1 MRRFTLIASFIT
13 ALVCASTALAQIQAI
28 GVGGGLAF
36 PSGSFG
42 NVSGSGF
49 GANVRGFYKYEGLDN
64 ILLTGTIGYFRF
76 GEKDVT
82 FLGQSAGFGYQW
94 SLIPIMSG
102 GRYYFGDP
110 EAKTRFFAGAEV
122 GVHIYSVSLSDD
134 ENNFGSAAAAG
145 SSEFALQP
153 MVGVAL
159 GPLQVYG
166 EYSLADLN
174 YMGLKAMFV
183 FPVGKK

>member
-1 MRRFTLIASFIT
+1 MKKFIIA
-13 ALVCASTALAQIQAI
+13 ALFGFAVAFSSTAFAQIQAI

-42 NVSGSGF
+42 NVAGSGF

-82 FLGQSAGFGYQW
+82 FFGQSAGFGYKW

-134 ENNFGSAAAAG
+134 SNTLGSGALTG

-153 MVGVAL
+153 MVGVAF
-159 GPLQVYG
+159 GPFQVYG

-174 YMGLKAMFV
+174 YLGLKAMFV